1 MLRINENRIFS
12 IKQGICTTP
21 SMVRKY
27 CEEESRE
34 NGRAEGKKRR
44 EMLHPGHDTTITNS
58 AAVLACT
65 PVRDCQQPITGAGAD
80 KTTNNPR

>member
-1 MLRINENRIFS
+1 
-12 IKQGICTTP
+12 
-21 SMVRKY
+21 MVRKY